1 MNHAWIDDCDELNSF
16 VADAE
21 SHSWWRHCHDERIS
35 QNVLEEILKAYAA
48 WEQPPSPQAIHELA
62 AAAAKSEQE
71 VIKEYSQVYRSANGE
86 GDPWEPPHIL

>member
-1 MNHAWIDDCDELNSF
+1 VIDDCDELTNSF
-16 VADAE
+16 VAPQNRTVGGDKAMTNA
-21 SHSWWRHCHDERIS
+21 IS

-62 AAAAKSEQE
+62 AAAKSEQE
-71 VIKEYSQVYRSANGE
+71 LIKEYSQVYRSANGE

>member
-1 MNHAWIDDCDELNSF
+1 MTNA
-16 VADAE
+16 
-21 SHSWWRHCHDERIS
+21 IS

-62 AAAAKSEQE
+62 AAAKSEQE
-71 VIKEYSQVYRSANGE
+71 VVKEYSQVYRSANGE

>member
-1 MNHAWIDDCDELNSF
+1 MTNA
-16 VADAE
+16 
-21 SHSWWRHCHDERIS
+21 IS

-48 WEQPPSPQAIHELA
+48 WEQPPSPQAIHELAA